1 MQRNDKGQFVRGN
14 TVASKGGRARAR
26 TLTPAQRRQIARQGW
41 DAMVDKHFAGDEA
54 AAKRWWGSIGA
65 WASDV
70 MAGYAGTWMQV
81 FQHPGQPA
89 EFLQVYQAQQAYK
102 QQRLE
107 FTLSEL
113 DELSF

>member
-14 TVASKGGRARAR
+14 TIARKGGQARAR
-26 TLTPAQRRQIARQGW
+26 TLTPARRREIAQQGW
-41 DAMVDKHFAGDEA
+41 DAMVDKHFGGDQQ
-54 AAKRWWGSIGA
+54 AAKEWWGAIGA

-70 MAGYAGTWMQV
+70 MAGYAGTWMHV
-81 FQHPGQPA
+81 FHHPGQPA
-89 EFLQVYQAQQAYK
+89 EFLKQYQAQQAYK

-113 DELSF
+113 GELSF